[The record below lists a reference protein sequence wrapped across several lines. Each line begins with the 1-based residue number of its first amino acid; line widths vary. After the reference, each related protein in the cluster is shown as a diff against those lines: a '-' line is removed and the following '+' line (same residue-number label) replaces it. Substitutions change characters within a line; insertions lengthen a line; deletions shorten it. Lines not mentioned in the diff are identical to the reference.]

1 MYGCCKEQKN
11 SAYRRSDYVVSTLE
25 YAKEHMLKHGLKEKK
40 YRYLTN
46 GVTLQDWENPLE
58 LPKMHKDALQKN

>member
-1 MYGCCKEQKN
+1 MPRNIC
-11 SAYRRSDYVVSTLE
+11 
-25 YAKEHMLKHGLKEKK
+25 KHGLKESK

-58 LPKMHKDALQKN
+58 LPKMHKDALQKLKSKENS